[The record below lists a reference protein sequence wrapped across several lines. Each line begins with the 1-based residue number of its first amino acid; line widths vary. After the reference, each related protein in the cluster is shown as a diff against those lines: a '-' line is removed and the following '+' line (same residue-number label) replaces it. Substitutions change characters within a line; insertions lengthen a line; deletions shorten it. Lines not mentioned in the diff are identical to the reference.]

1 MKKQLFSVLISS
13 FIFTPQLS
21 AQVVSSSGGTGQVIY
36 FENFNENEVSVK
48 ERGSYV
54 SEHPFGEE
62 IRQKLNK
69 IENLY
74 TYEQADAVGAGSYA
88 NTKTI
93 VTKKPIYQAIKKLDR
108 HYVKSAS
115 KGSMT
120 AKEASKKLD
129 RVLSLGIIVYNQ
141 NTAALESALLSV
153 KKDILKLEEVFF
165 KIKLVDKSSL
175 ESETNRP

>member
-1 MKKQLFSVLISS
+1 M
-13 FIFTPQLS
+13 
-21 AQVVSSSGGTGQVIY
+21 
-36 FENFNENEVSVK
+36 
-48 ERGSYV
+48 
-54 SEHPFGEE
+54 
-62 IRQKLNK
+62 
-69 IENLY
+69 Y

-93 VTKKPIYQAIKKLDR
+93 VTKKPIYQAIKKLNR
-108 HYVKSAS
+108 YYMKSANN
-115 KGSMT
+115 GSMT
-120 AKEASKKLD
+120 TKEASQKLD

-153 KKDILKLEEVFF
+153 KKDVLKLEEVFF